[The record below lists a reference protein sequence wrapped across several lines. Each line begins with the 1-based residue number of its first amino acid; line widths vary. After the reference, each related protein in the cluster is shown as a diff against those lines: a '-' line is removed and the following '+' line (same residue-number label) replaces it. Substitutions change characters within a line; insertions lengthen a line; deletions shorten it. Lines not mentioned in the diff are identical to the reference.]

1 MTIPRL
7 KTGGTLAR
15 VVNQIIDYLPRLRV
29 QSTPQLQVDHTP
41 RGQVIRYLQTNTVAG
56 EPIVRIHPWQV
67 VPQGGLSDQIDVY
80 WGTVG
85 GQEDFA
91 ENKKAFTVNGNSRV
105 VVQWLLEVSASTAN
119 GVSGVTVSVESVDD
133 PFSTITIEGEGIR
146 YKALIALV
154 NVVDGALVV
163 TQTVN
168 NHIPAIP

>member
-29 QSTPQLQVDHTP
+29 QSTPQIRVSHTP
-41 RGQVIRYLQTNTVAG
+41 RGQVLTFKQANTTPGTPA
-56 EPIVRIHPWQV
+56 IHAHPWQV
-67 VPQGGLSDQIDVY
+67 KTVNAAEIDVY

-85 GQEDFA
+85 GQEDFS
-91 ENKKAFTVNGNSRV
+91 EDKKTFTINGNSRV
-105 VVQWLLEVSASTAN
+105 VVQWLLEVSDSTAN